1 MRELRTL
8 REDWDTLEADETRLL
23 RCLTVHESVQ
33 QWLAL
38 QRAFESQLQ
47 ETAALFGPERREALA
62 QLQSR
67 LRCLVERQK
76 EYGESATIPTGASAA
91 SE

>member
-8 REDWDTLEADETRLL
+8 REGWDTLEADETRLL
-23 RCLTVHESVQ
+23 RQLTVHESVR

-38 QRAFESQLQ
+38 QRAFEPQLQ
-47 ETAALFGPERREALA
+47 ETEALFGPERQAALA

-67 LRCLVERQK
+67 LRCLAEWQK
-76 EYGESATIPTGASAA
+76 EHGI
-91 SE
+91 